1 MNIYYLVY
9 RSSFDSDF
17 DNCPSSF
24 ILGLYDDETKAKEI
38 CSKDFCKR
46 TYYKELKINK
56 ELYIK
61 L

>member
-1 MNIYYLVY
+1 MEKYYLVY

-17 DNCPSSF
+17 DNCPSQYV
-24 ILGLYDDETKAKEI
+24 LGLYGSETKAREI

-46 TYYKELKINK
+46 TYYQELKINK
-56 ELYIK
+56 ETYIK